1 MKVSALA
8 MRGSN
13 NLSTYYDILIQVD
26 QGQVDVDQ
34 GLAPF
39 PSDNLDFLQGEG
51 EASMAGE
58 ADSEGKGKE
67 VISRSVRAR

>member
-26 QGQVDVDQ
+26 QGQVDQGHVD
-34 GLAPF
+34 
-39 PSDNLDFLQGEG
+39 LDFLQGEG

>member
-26 QGQVDVDQ
+26 QGHVD
-34 GLAPF
+34 
-39 PSDNLDFLQGEG
+39 LDFLQGEG